1 MNRLSKEI
9 LEMDTAVG
17 RRVRDLRVAA
27 NKPKADVAAHSQMSL
42 TDYAL
47 SERGER
53 RFRAV
58 ELFGIAKCL
67 DVRMKDIMSGI

>member
-9 LEMDTAVG
+9 LETDTAVG
-17 RRVRDLRVAA
+17 RRVRDLRMAA

-42 TDYAL
+42 ADYAM

-53 RFRAV
+53 RFRAI

>member
-1 MNRLSKEI
+1 MLG
-9 LEMDTAVG
+9 LDAAVG
-17 RRVRDLRVAA
+17 RRVRDLRMAA
-27 NKPKADVAAHSQMSL
+27 NKPKADVAARSQMSL
-42 TDYAL
+42 TDYAM